1 MRREIEQF
9 DDARPEAANYI
20 QKKRR
25 ETGRRA
31 LAAREDSQIVPRIE
45 IVFDR

>member
-1 MRREIEQF
+1 MRREIEKF
-9 DDARPEAANYI
+9 DDARPDDANYI

-25 ETGRRA
+25 ETGRRV
-31 LAAREDSQIVPRIE
+31 LTAREDSQIVPRIE